1 MDRKIT
7 RTLGANL
14 NQNGSCTFRVWA
26 PFADQLQ
33 IKILPKNGDIYYL
46 DMHKGEEDYFELT
59 TSNIKEGD
67 RYYYCFAD
75 KCLPDLASD
84 YQPDGIL
91 GPSEIINKIRPK
103 PWQATLL
110 ADYIIYELH
119 VGTFSEEGTFTSIIP
134 HLQNLKELGI
144 TAIEL
149 MPVAQFP
156 GDRNWGYD
164 GVLPFAVQ
172 NTYGGPQG
180 LKQLVEACHEL
191 ELAVILDVVYNH
203 LGPEGNF
210 FNEFGPYLTDKY
222 STPWGKTLNFD
233 GAYSHYVRNYFIE
246 NALHWF
252 SEYGIDALRLD
263 ALHAIVDTSAYP
275 FLEELAD
282 RTRALSNALGQKF
295 YLIAESC
302 ANDPRL
308 IRPKKEYGF
317 GLDAQWNDDFHHA
330 LHTLLTKEKNTYYQ
344 DYGDISHFLKAYQEG
359 YVYSGEYSA
368 FRKQPHGV
376 SSQAIPADRFV
387 VFMQNHD
394 HIGNRPTGDRLTRVL
409 TPAQLRLGAALLFF
423 SPYIPL
429 IFMGEEYAEVAPFQY
444 FISHTDE
451 QLIEAVRKGRRQ
463 EFAFHEHIEVPDPY
477 DPNTYQMS
485 KLKHALKKESKH
497 QLMWQYYQ
505 RLIQIRRNHPA
516 LFELNKNNLSFNLYA
531 DEKLWVIKRHNR
543 QNEILLIANFSNE
556 ILNYDR
562 YVDIRELRLLLDS
575 YDYEPIALNE
585 GNQPAHSQA
594 ELKPFG
600 ILLFERMTESD

>member
-7 RTLGANL
+7 RTIGANL
-14 NQNGSCTFRVWA
+14 ALNGSCTFRVWA
-26 PFADQLQ
+26 PYAEHIQ
-33 IKILPKNGDIYYL
+33 IKIFPQHGSAYYL
-46 DMHKGEEDYFELT
+46 EMHKGEDDYFELI
-59 TSNIKEGD
+59 TSDITAGD

-75 KCLPDLASD
+75 KKLPDLASD
-84 YQPDGIL
+84 YQPEGIL
-91 GPSEIINKIRPK
+91 GPSEIIGKKKPK
-103 PWQATLL
+103 PWKSTLL

-119 VGTFSEEGTFTSIIP
+119 VGTFSEEGTFTAVIP
-134 HLQNLKELGI
+134 YLKELKALGI
-144 TAIEL
+144 TALEL

-172 NTYGGPQG
+172 NSYGGPQG
-180 LKQLVEACHEL
+180 LKQLIEACHEL
-191 ELAVILDVVYNH
+191 EMAVILDVVYNH

-233 GAYSHYVRNYFIE
+233 GEYSHYVRNYFIE

-282 RTRALSNALGQKF
+282 RTKALSEAQGQEF

-308 IRPKKEYGF
+308 IRTKKEYGF
-317 GLDAQWNDDFHHA
+317 GLHAQWNDDFHHA
-330 LHTLLTKEKNTYYQ
+330 LHTLLTKERETYYQ
-344 DYGDISHFLKAYQEG
+344 DYGDIKHFLKAYQEG
-359 YVYSGEYSA
+359 YVYSGEYSS

-376 SSQAIPADRFV
+376 SSQTIPGERFV

-394 HIGNRPTGDRLTRVL
+394 HIGNRPTGDRLTRTL
-409 TPAQLRLGAALLFF
+409 SPAQLRFGAALLFF

-429 IFMGEEYAEVAPFQY
+429 IFMGEEYGEVAPFQY

-451 QLIEAVRKGRRQ
+451 QLIEAVRRGRRQ
-463 EFAFHEHIEVPDPY
+463 EFAFLESVEVPDPY
-477 DPNTYQMS
+477 DITTYQQS
-485 KLKHALKKESKH
+485 KLNHDLKRQSEH
-497 QLMWQYYQ
+497 QCMWRYYQ

-516 LFELNKNNLSFNLYA
+516 LFELNKNNLSFELFEN
-531 DEKLWVIKRHNR
+531 ERLWLIKRTNK

-556 ILNYDR
+556 NLSYENHIKPAG
-562 YVDIRELRLLLDS
+562 LRLFLDS
-575 YDYEPIALNE
+575 YDYEPTTVAYQQN
-585 GNQPAHSQA
+585 ST

-600 ILLFERMTESD
+600 VLLFERITESD